1 MWPGA
6 PRYGQGVPGVLRP
19 SRPLSLQGAP
29 SRAPVPKVSLGHVR
43 LFLVLCL
50 SERVILVKEEGE
62 KGHKMGFGQGNDRKG
77 SPPRSGFG

>member
-1 MWPGA
+1 MARSSQVWAGRTWCAAAISSPF
-6 PRYGQGVPGVLRP
+6 R
-19 SRPLSLQGAP
+19 AP

-62 KGHKMGFGQGNDRKG
+62 KGNKMAFGQGNDRKC